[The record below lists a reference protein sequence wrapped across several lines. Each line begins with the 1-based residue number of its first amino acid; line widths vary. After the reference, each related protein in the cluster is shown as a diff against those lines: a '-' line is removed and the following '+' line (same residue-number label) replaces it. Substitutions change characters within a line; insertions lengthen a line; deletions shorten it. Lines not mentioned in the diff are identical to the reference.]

1 MYSMSGFRKP
11 PAGEGSF
18 DKRRGTV
25 LIYTNSFTA
34 VEVDQLRGA
43 LNNPLNIESTR
54 CSAGGQGKGEQYLI
68 RIPRRELAKV
78 QELVKPFI
86 PSMMRYRAG
95 L

>member
-1 MYSMSGFRKP
+1 LSGFRKP
-11 PAGEGSF
+11 PAGEASF

-43 LNNPLNIESTR
+43 LHNNLNIESTR
-54 CSAGGQGKGEQYLI
+54 CSAGGQGKDQYLI

-78 QELVKPFI
+78 QELVKPII